1 MMKLE
6 KLPPIAL
13 RGVLGGAPPTVDR
26 LKDLPRLDRV
36 VKESMRLL
44 PATAFLFFRRATEAF
59 TLDGHAFP
67 AGPIFILSALCT
79 HRLPALYAEPRRFLP
94 DRWESL
100 SPSTYEYMPFGAG
113 PRTCIGATFANQ
125 AIRLMLATMLQR
137 FRFAMVPGAK
147 VSRKVQGIT
156 LGPKYGLPVR
166 LLDRGDRGQA
176 VKVRGDIHD
185 LVELG

>member
-1 MMKLE
+1 
-6 KLPPIAL
+6 
-13 RGVLGGAPPTVDR
+13 
-26 LKDLPRLDRV
+26 
-36 VKESMRLL
+36 
-44 PATAFLFFRRATEAF
+44 
-59 TLDGHAFP
+59 
-67 AGPIFILSALCT
+67 
-79 HRLPALYAEPRRFLP
+79 
-94 DRWESL
+94 
-100 SPSTYEYMPFGAG
+100 MPFGAG

-166 LLDRGDRGQA
+166 LLDRGHRGEA